1 MSCKFILFG
10 YQTSSNL
17 ILLLNFIIL
26 LMNYRIKNIHAR
38 EILDSRGNPTVEVDV
53 IIKNQIIGRAAVP
66 SGASTGEFEAME
78 LRDNDKKRYLGKGVL
93 TAVNNINGEI
103 NRALIDIDVTN
114 QTELDQTMI
123 ELDGTDNKSRLGA
136 NAILG
141 VSMAATRAAA
151 KVTNSPLYEYLSVN
165 KKLLMPV
172 PMMNI
177 LNGGSHADNTVDI
190 QEFMIFPIGAKTFSE
205 ALRMGTEIFH
215 QLKLELSLK
224 GLSTAVGDEGGFAPN
239 LFSNEQALQ
248 IILTAIKNAGYIAGE
263 EIFIALDVAA
273 SELFNNSLY
282 KLESEGK
289 TYSSDEMINYL
300 KNLVNKYPIVSIEDG
315 LDQSDWAGWK
325 KLNRIM
331 GKNIQIVGDDLTVTN
346 IHRLKR
352 AIDEKSMNSILIKL
366 NQIGTITETIQ
377 AVELAKKVG
386 YGVIISHRSGETEDT
401 IIADF
406 SVAMGMGQ
414 IKTGSASRSDRVSKY
429 NQLLRIEEKLGDRA
443 KLATI
448 ELLGKNI

>member
-1 MSCKFILFG
+1 
-10 YQTSSNL
+10 
-17 ILLLNFIIL
+17 
-26 LMNYRIKNIHAR
+26 MNYRIKNIHAR

-239 LFSNEQALQ
+239 LVSNEQALQ

-429 NQLLRIEEKLGDRA
+429 NQLLRIEEKLGDKA

>member
-1 MSCKFILFG
+1 
-10 YQTSSNL
+10 
-17 ILLLNFIIL
+17 
-26 LMNYRIKNIHAR
+26 MNSHIKNIISR
-38 EILDSRGNPTVEVDV
+38 EILDSRGNPTVEVD
-53 IIKNQIIGRAAVP
+53 IILENNTMGRAAVP

-78 LRDNDKKRYLGKGVL
+78 LRDNDKTRYIGKGVL

-103 NRALIDIDVTN
+103 NKALIGIDVI
-114 QTELDQTMI
+114 DQLNIDEIMI

-141 VSMAATRAAA
+141 VSMAAARAAA
-151 KVTNSPLYEYLSVN
+151 KVNNCPLYEYLSIN
-165 KKLLMPV
+165 KNPLMPV

-190 QEFMIFPIGAKTFSE
+190 QEFMIYPIGAKTFSE
-205 ALRMGTEIFH
+205 ALRMGTEVFH
-215 QLKLELSLK
+215 QLKSELLQK
-224 GLSTAVGDEGGFAPN
+224 GLNTSVGDEGGFAPD
-239 LFSNEQALQ
+239 LESNEQALE
-248 IILTAIKNAGYIAGE
+248 IILTAIKNAGYTAGE

-273 SELFNNSLY
+273 SELFDNQLY
-282 KLESEGK
+282 NLASEDK
-289 TYSSDEMINYL
+289 SYSSDEMIEYL
-300 KNLVNKYPIVSIEDG
+300 KILVDKYPIISIEDG
-315 LDQSDWAGWK
+315 LDQSDWEGWK
-325 KLNRIM
+325 KLNSKI

-352 AIDEKSMNSILIKL
+352 AIDEQSMNSILIKL

-386 YGVIISHRSGETEDT
+386 YGAIISHRSGETEDT

-414 IKTGSASRSDRVSKY
+414 IKTGSASRSDRIAKY
-429 NQLLRIEEKLGDRA
+429 NQLLRIEEELGSRA
-443 KLATI
+443 TLATMD
-448 ELLGKNI
+448 LLGKNK

>member
-1 MSCKFILFG
+1 
-10 YQTSSNL
+10 
-17 ILLLNFIIL
+17 
-26 LMNYRIKNIHAR
+26 MNYRIKNIHAR

-103 NRALIDIDVTN
+103 NKALINIDVTS
-114 QTELDQTMI
+114 QTEIDQIMI

-141 VSMAATRAAA
+141 ASMAAARAAA

-239 LFSNEQALQ
+239 LVSNEQALQ

-300 KNLVNKYPIVSIEDG
+300 KNLVNKYPIISIEDG
-315 LDQSDWAGWK
+315 LDQSDWSGWK
-325 KLNRIM
+325 KLNRII

-429 NQLLRIEEKLGDRA
+429 NQLLRIEEKLGDKA

>member
-1 MSCKFILFG
+1 
-10 YQTSSNL
+10 
-17 ILLLNFIIL
+17 
-26 LMNYRIKNIHAR
+26 MNYRIKNIHAR

-103 NRALIDIDVTN
+103 NKALIDIDVTN
-114 QTELDQTMI
+114 QAELDQTMI

-325 KLNRIM
+325 KLNRII

-429 NQLLRIEEKLGDRA
+429 NQLLRIEEKLGDKA

>member
-1 MSCKFILFG
+1 
-10 YQTSSNL
+10 
-17 ILLLNFIIL
+17 
-26 LMNYRIKNIHAR
+26 MNYRIKNIHAR

-114 QTELDQTMI
+114 QPELDQTMI

-151 KVTNSPLYEYLSVN
+151 KATNSPLYEYLSVN

-239 LFSNEQALQ
+239 LVSNEQALQ

-429 NQLLRIEEKLGDRA
+429 NQLLRIEEKLGDKA

>member
-1 MSCKFILFG
+1 
-10 YQTSSNL
+10 
-17 ILLLNFIIL
+17 
-26 LMNYRIKNIHAR
+26 MNSRIKNIHSR

-53 IIKNQIIGRAAVP
+53 ILGNGVTGRAAVP

-78 LRDNDKKRYLGKGVL
+78 LRDNDKKRYMGKGVL
-93 TAVNNINGEI
+93 TAVNNINSEI
-103 NRALIDIDVTN
+103 NKILIGSNVADQKKID
-114 QTELDQTMI
+114 QIMI
-123 ELDGTDNKSRLGA
+123 DLDGTDNKSRLGA

-141 VSMAATRAAA
+141 VSMATARAAA
-151 KVTNSPLYEYLSVN
+151 KDNNCPLYEYLSVN

-190 QEFMIFPIGAKTFSE
+190 QEFMIFPFGAKTFSD

-215 QLKLELSLK
+215 QLKSELSLK
-224 GLSTAVGDEGGFAPN
+224 ELNTAVGDEGGFAPN
-239 LFSNEQALQ
+239 LGSNEQALE
-248 IILTAIKNAGYIAGE
+248 IILIAIKNAGYIAGK

-273 SELFNNSLY
+273 SELFNNDLY
-282 KLESEGK
+282 NLKSEDK
-289 TYSSDEMINYL
+289 TYSSDEMISYL
-300 KNLVNKYPIVSIEDG
+300 KNLVDKYPIISIEDG
-315 LDQSDWAGWK
+315 LDQSDWEGWK
-325 KLNRIM
+325 NLNRVL

-352 AIDEKSMNSILIKL
+352 AINEKSMNSILIKL
-366 NQIGTITETIQ
+366 NQIGTITETVQ

-386 YGVIISHRSGETEDT
+386 FGAIISHRSGETEDT

-429 NQLLRIEEKLGDRA
+429 NQLLRIEEKLGDKA
-443 KLATI
+443 KLASI
-448 ELLGKNI
+448 DLLGKNI

>member
-1 MSCKFILFG
+1 
-10 YQTSSNL
+10 
-17 ILLLNFIIL
+17 
-26 LMNYRIKNIHAR
+26 MNYRIKNIHAR

-248 IILTAIKNAGYIAGE
+248 IILTAIKNAGYVAGE

-282 KLESEGK
+282 KLKSEGK
-289 TYSSDEMINYL
+289 TYSSNEMINYL

-325 KLNRIM
+325 KLNGIM

-429 NQLLRIEEKLGDRA
+429 NQLLRIEEKLGDKA

>member
-1 MSCKFILFG
+1 
-10 YQTSSNL
+10 
-17 ILLLNFIIL
+17 
-26 LMNYRIKNIHAR
+26 MNSHIKNIFSR

-53 IIKNQIIGRAAVP
+53 VLENNTMGRAAVP

-78 LRDNDKKRYLGKGVL
+78 LRDNDKTRYLGKGVL
-93 TAVNNINGEI
+93 TAVNNINDEI
-103 NRALIDIDVTN
+103 NKALIGIDVN
-114 QTELDQTMI
+114 DQLNIDEIMI

-136 NAILG
+136 NATLG
-141 VSMAATRAAA
+141 VSMAACRAAA
-151 KVTNSPLYEYLSVN
+151 KVNNCPLYEYLSINNNPV
-165 KKLLMPV
+165 MPM

-190 QEFMIFPIGAKTFSE
+190 QEFMILPIGAKTFSE
-205 ALRMGTEIFH
+205 ALRIGTEVFH
-215 QLKLELSLK
+215 QLKSELSQN
-224 GLSTAVGDEGGFAPN
+224 GLNTSVGDEGGFAPD
-239 LFSNEQALQ
+239 LESNEQALE
-248 IILTAIKNAGYIAGE
+248 IIITAIKNAGYTAGE

-273 SELFNNSLY
+273 SELFDNQLY
-282 KLESEGK
+282 NLASENK
-289 TYSSDEMINYL
+289 SYSSDEMIEYL
-300 KNLVNKYPIVSIEDG
+300 KTLVDKYPIISIEDG
-315 LDQSDWAGWK
+315 LDQSDWEGWK
-325 KLNRIM
+325 KLNSKI

-386 YGVIISHRSGETEDT
+386 YGAIISHRSGETEDT

-429 NQLLRIEEKLGDRA
+429 NQLLRIEEEIGGGA
-443 KLATI
+443 TLATMD
-448 ELLGKNI
+448 LLGNNK

>member
-1 MSCKFILFG
+1 
-10 YQTSSNL
+10 
-17 ILLLNFIIL
+17 
-26 LMNYRIKNIHAR
+26 MNYRIKNIHAR

-114 QTELDQTMI
+114 QAELDQTMI

-325 KLNRIM
+325 KLNRII

-429 NQLLRIEEKLGDRA
+429 NQLLRIEEKLGDKA

-448 ELLGKNI
+448 DLLGKNI

>member
-1 MSCKFILFG
+1 
-10 YQTSSNL
+10 
-17 ILLLNFIIL
+17 
-26 LMNYRIKNIHAR
+26 MNSHIKNIFSR

-53 IIKNQIIGRAAVP
+53 VLENNTMGRAAVP

-78 LRDNDKKRYLGKGVL
+78 LRDNDKTRYIGKGVL
-93 TAVNNINGEI
+93 TAVNNINDEI
-103 NRALIDIDVTN
+103 NKALIGIDVN
-114 QTELDQTMI
+114 DQLNIDEIMI

-136 NAILG
+136 NATLG
-141 VSMAATRAAA
+141 VSMAACRAAA
-151 KVTNSPLYEYLSVN
+151 KVNNCPLYEYLSINNNPV
-165 KKLLMPV
+165 MPM

-190 QEFMIFPIGAKTFSE
+190 QEFMILPIGAKTFSE
-205 ALRMGTEIFH
+205 ALRIGTEVFH
-215 QLKLELSLK
+215 QLKSELSQN
-224 GLSTAVGDEGGFAPN
+224 GLNTSVGDEGGFAPD
-239 LFSNEQALQ
+239 LESNEQALE
-248 IILTAIKNAGYIAGE
+248 IIITAIKNAGYTAGE

-273 SELFNNSLY
+273 SELFDNQLY
-282 KLESEGK
+282 NLASENK
-289 TYSSDEMINYL
+289 SYSSDEMIEYL
-300 KNLVNKYPIVSIEDG
+300 KTLVDKYPIISIEDG
-315 LDQSDWAGWK
+315 LDQSDWEGWK
-325 KLNRIM
+325 KLNSKI

-386 YGVIISHRSGETEDT
+386 YGAIISHRSGETEDT

-429 NQLLRIEEKLGDRA
+429 NQLLRIEEELGVGA
-443 KLATI
+443 TLATMD
-448 ELLGKNI
+448 LLGKNK

>member
-1 MSCKFILFG
+1 
-10 YQTSSNL
+10 
-17 ILLLNFIIL
+17 
-26 LMNYRIKNIHAR
+26 MNYRIKNIHAR

-103 NRALIDIDVTN
+103 NKALIDIDVTN

-239 LFSNEQALQ
+239 LVSNEQALQ

-325 KLNRIM
+325 KLNRII

-429 NQLLRIEEKLGDRA
+429 NQLLRIEEKLGDKA

>member
-1 MSCKFILFG
+1 
-10 YQTSSNL
+10 
-17 ILLLNFIIL
+17 
-26 LMNYRIKNIHAR
+26 MNSHIKNIFSR
-38 EILDSRGNPTVEVDV
+38 EILDSRGNPTVEVDIV
-53 IIKNQIIGRAAVP
+53 LENNTMGRASVP

-78 LRDNDKKRYLGKGVL
+78 LRDNDKTRYIGKGVL
-93 TAVNNINGEI
+93 TAVNNINDEI
-103 NRALIDIDVTN
+103 NKALIGIDIN
-114 QTELDQTMI
+114 DQLNIDEIMI

-136 NAILG
+136 NATLG
-141 VSMAATRAAA
+141 VSMAACRAAA
-151 KVTNSPLYEYLSVN
+151 KVNNCPLYEYLSIN
-165 KKLLMPV
+165 NNPLMPV

-205 ALRMGTEIFH
+205 ALRIGTEVFH
-215 QLKLELSLK
+215 QLKSELSQN
-224 GLSTAVGDEGGFAPN
+224 GLNTSVGDEGGFAPD
-239 LFSNEQALQ
+239 LESNEQALE
-248 IILTAIKNAGYIAGE
+248 IIITAIKNAGYTAGE

-273 SELFNNSLY
+273 SELFDNQLY
-282 KLESEGK
+282 NLKSENK
-289 TYSSDEMINYL
+289 SYSSDEMIEYL
-300 KNLVNKYPIVSIEDG
+300 KTLVDKYPIISIEDG
-315 LDQSDWAGWK
+315 LDQSDWEGWK
-325 KLNRIM
+325 KLNSKI

-386 YGVIISHRSGETEDT
+386 YGAIISHRSGETEDT

-429 NQLLRIEEKLGDRA
+429 NQLLRIEEELGSGA
-443 KLATI
+443 TLATMD
-448 ELLGKNI
+448 LLGKNK

>member
-1 MSCKFILFG
+1 
-10 YQTSSNL
+10 
-17 ILLLNFIIL
+17 
-26 LMNYRIKNIHAR
+26 MNYRIKNIHAR

-103 NRALIDIDVTN
+103 NKALINIDVTS
-114 QTELDQTMI
+114 QTEIDQIMI

-141 VSMAATRAAA
+141 ASMAAARAAA
-151 KVTNSPLYEYLSVN
+151 KVTNSPLYEYLYVN

-239 LFSNEQALQ
+239 LVSNEQALQ

-325 KLNRIM
+325 KLNRII

-429 NQLLRIEEKLGDRA
+429 NQLLRIEEKLGDKA

>member
-1 MSCKFILFG
+1 
-10 YQTSSNL
+10 
-17 ILLLNFIIL
+17 
-26 LMNYRIKNIHAR
+26 MNSRIKNIHSR

-53 IIKNQIIGRAAVP
+53 ILGNGVTGRAAVP

-78 LRDNDKKRYLGKGVL
+78 LRDNDKKRYKGKGVL
-93 TAVNNINGEI
+93 TAVNNINSEI
-103 NRALIDIDVTN
+103 NKILIGSNVADQKKID
-114 QTELDQTMI
+114 QIMI
-123 ELDGTDNKSRLGA
+123 DLDGTDNKSRLGA

-141 VSMAATRAAA
+141 VSMATARAAA
-151 KVTNSPLYEYLSVN
+151 KDNNCPLYEYLSVN

-190 QEFMIFPIGAKTFSE
+190 QEFMIFPFGAKTFSD

-224 GLSTAVGDEGGFAPN
+224 ELNTAVGDEGGFAPN
-239 LFSNEQALQ
+239 LGSNEQALE
-248 IILTAIKNAGYIAGE
+248 IILIAIKNAGYIAGK

-273 SELFNNSLY
+273 SELFNNDLY
-282 KLESEGK
+282 NLKSEDK
-289 TYSSDEMINYL
+289 TYSSDEMISYL
-300 KNLVNKYPIVSIEDG
+300 KNLVDKYPIISIEDG
-315 LDQSDWAGWK
+315 LDQSDWEGWK
-325 KLNRIM
+325 NLNRVL

-352 AIDEKSMNSILIKL
+352 AINEKSMNSILIKL
-366 NQIGTITETIQ
+366 NQIGTITETVQ

-386 YGVIISHRSGETEDT
+386 FGAIISHRSGETEDT

-429 NQLLRIEEKLGDRA
+429 NQLLRIEEKLGDKA

-448 ELLGKNI
+448 DLLGKNI